1 MSVPVFVGSP
11 VPLQYLAN
19 DRNASLYVRAR
30 IYSISDTLLATKD
43 LAHVEDGRY
52 SNFTYFMPNVDL
64 VKVRYDPYKDVG
76 YTQFSSSDGSIDQ
89 EFTKLELNQELVRND
104 EIVAIFEE
112 SDESLNGLFS
122 DEQICVTIEPNITA
136 IEAVIADEAITFT
149 VTETDG
155 LCAVI
160 SC

>member
-1 MSVPVFVGSP
+1 MSVPVFVNSP

-19 DRNASLYVRAR
+19 DRNPNLYVRAR
-30 IYSISDTLLATKD
+30 IYSISDTLLATRD

-52 SNFTYFMPNVDL
+52 SDFTYLMPNADV
-64 VKVRYDPYKDVG
+64 VKVRYDPYKDAG
-76 YTQFSSSDGSIDQ
+76 YTKFAPCDGSMDQ
-89 EFTKLELNQELVRND
+89 KFTKLELNQELVRND

-122 DEQICVTIEPNITA
+122 DEQICVTIEPNITG
-136 IEAVIADEAITFT
+136 IEGVISDEAITFT